1 MSARDRRRDAARSN
15 PAHGGAW
22 AVLLA
27 RFGGEEV
34 RGARRGVRYNPRHRL
49 AMVGGT
55 LALCSVALVGRA
67 FDVQVLNNDF
77 YVRQGDARALREIP
91 IPTSRG
97 MITDRNGEPLA
108 VSTPVESVW
117 ANPQELL
124 KHPDRIP
131 ELAEALDVPAD
142 YLTRKLTQ
150 RADKEFMYLQRRIN
164 PSQARKI
171 LAHGIPGV
179 SSQREFRRFYPQ
191 GEALAHVLGF
201 TNIDDAGQEG
211 LELAFDEWLRGT
223 PGAKRVI
230 RDGQGRIIENVDL
243 LRPAEPGR
251 DLTLTIDRRIQY
263 LAYRELRNAL
273 LEADASSGSV
283 VVLDIATSEVLAMAN
298 LPSFNPNDLDG
309 DRSDARRNRAVTDVV
324 EPGSTM
330 KPITIAAALSQGI
343 VTPATVVDTSPGYM
357 ANGRYTINDFR
368 NYGALTITGIIT
380 HSSNVGVA
388 KLAERLPDDY
398 FYDFVHGFGYGDK
411 PGSGFPGESSGVLA
425 GPGQWSGTDKRTMS
439 YGYGLSAT
447 PLQIAM
453 AYAALANDGVLTAP
467 TFVKGQRNEGERVV
481 DARVADQVLR
491 MMQTVTET
499 GGTATGAAILGYH
512 VGGKTG
518 TARKFSPTGGYSNK
532 YIALF
537 AGVVPVENPRFSMVV
552 VINEPDSSKGY
563 GYGGGAVAAPVFRNV
578 MAGAL
583 RLMDVPPDDIE
594 TWLAAQAAEQAKR
607 AKAAGGAG
615 ESGPVLPTAVA
626 ASTAGTASGPASLP
640 DALPEPVTVGG
651 AR

>member
-1 MSARDRRRDAARSN
+1 MSWRDGQRKRGDKRSGARDGGRGDARLSWRA
-15 PAHGGAW
+15 
-22 AVLLA
+22 LA
-27 RFGGEEV
+27 ALFASDDSRP
-34 RGARRGVRYNPRHRL
+34 RRGVRYNPRQRVAL
-49 AMVGGT
+49 VGGT

-77 YVRQGDARALREIP
+77 YVEQGDARALREIP

-108 VSTPVESVW
+108 VSTPVESIW

-124 KHPDRIP
+124 KHPGQISG
-131 ELAEALDVPAD
+131 LAEVLGLNAD
-142 YLTRKLTQ
+142 DLGRRLSQ
-150 RADKEFMYLQRRIN
+150 RADKEFMYLKRRIS
-164 PSQARKI
+164 PAQAQRV
-171 LAHGIPGV
+171 LAHEIPGV
-179 SSQREFRRFYPQ
+179 FSQREFRRFYPQ

-201 TNIDDAGQEG
+201 TNIDDRGQEG

-223 PGAKRVI
+223 PGSKRVV

-243 LRPAEPGR
+243 IRPAQPGH

-263 LAYRELRNAL
+263 LAFRELRRAL
-273 LEADASSGSV
+273 QEHSASSGSA
-283 VVLDIATSEVLAMAN
+283 VVLDVDTGEVLAMAN
-298 LPSFNPNDLDG
+298 LPSYNPNDLEG
-309 DRSDARRNRAVTDVV
+309 GRQDARRNRAVTDVV

-330 KPITIAAALSQGI
+330 KPITIAAALDAGI
-343 VTPATVVDTSPGYM
+343 VEPNTPINLSPGYIVV
-357 ANGRYTINDFR
+357 GGYTINDFR
-368 NYGALTITGIIT
+368 NYGLQTTTGVIT
-380 HSSNVGVA
+380 HSSNVGAVM
-388 KLAERLPDDY
+388 LSSRLKNDY
-398 FYDFVHGFGYGDK
+398 FYDFVRSFGYGSK
-411 PGSGFPGESSGVLA
+411 PGSGFPGEASGLLA
-425 GPGQWSGTDKRTMS
+425 APDQWSGSTKASMS

-453 AYAALANDGVLTAP
+453 AYAALANGGRLIAP
-467 TFVKGQRNEGERVV
+467 TFVKGQRNPAEQVLEPQT
-481 DARVADQVLR
+481 ARQVLR

-518 TARKFSPTGGYSNK
+518 TSRKFSPTGGYSDE

-537 AGVVPVENPRFSMVV
+537 AGVVPVENPRFAMVV
-552 VINEPDSSKGY
+552 VVNEPDASAGH

-594 TWLAAQAAEQAKR
+594 TWLAAQAADQAKR
-607 AKAAGGAG
+607 IRANGGRPG
-615 ESGPVLPTAVA
+615 KDTPVLPSVA
-626 ASTAGTASGPASLP
+626 SAGTADDSGLP
-640 DALPEPVTVGG
+640 DPVTIGG